1 MEFSPE
7 QQTFID
13 GLVNKKYTEAYAKAK
28 EKYDL
33 SLAEMVVN
41 SKTEVEKY
49 KSEFDKMKSDYET
62 LKATKGNAMD
72 DKAVTERIAAIEG
85 QLKQARETAINGTL
99 IGIAAKMNA
108 VSPEQA
114 AYLIRQH
121 LKTDDNGNLLVVNAE
136 GTPRLNADNKP
147 MTENELF
154 KEFLDGNPHLVKAS
168 GNSGAGSTGG
178 TAFNA
183 GAAKTMKR
191 DAYDKMGP
199 AAKMDYIK
207 GGGALTD

>member
-33 SLAEMVVN
+33 SLAEMAIN
-41 SKTEVEKY
+41 SKSDSEKY
-49 KSEFDKMKSDYET
+49 KIEAEKVKADYET
-62 LKATKGNAMD
+62 LKASKGAVD

-85 QLKQARETAINGTL
+85 QLKQAREDAAKGKL
-99 IGIAAKMNA
+99 EVIAARMNA

-114 AYLIRQH
+114 AYLIRPH
-121 LKTDDNGNLLVVNAE
+121 LRTDDKGNLLVVNAE
-136 GTPRLNADNKP
+136 GQPRLNAANKP
-147 MTENELF
+147 MTEEELF

-168 GNSGAGSTGG
+168 GLPGAGGTGG
-178 TAFNA
+178 NAFNA
-183 GAAKTMKR
+183 GEAKTIKRGDFMKLP
-191 DAYDKMGP
+191 P
-199 AAKMDYIK
+199 AQQMAKAREPGLVI
-207 GGGALTD
+207 TD

>member
-1 MEFSPE
+1 MEFTPE

-33 SLAEMVVN
+33 SLAEMTTN
-41 SKTEVEKY
+41 IKAEADKHKLEAEKY
-49 KSEFDKMKSDYET
+49 KADYET
-62 LKATKGNAMD
+62 LKASKSGVD

-85 QLKQARETAINGTL
+85 QLKQARESAAKSKL
-99 IGIAAKMNA
+99 ESIAAKMNA

-136 GTPRLNADNKP
+136 GQPRLNAANKP
-147 MTENELF
+147 MTEDEVF
-154 KEFLDGNPHLVKAS
+154 KEFLDNNPHLVKAS
-168 GNSGAGSTGG
+168 GSSGAGGTGNQFNSGATNND
-178 TAFNA
+178 ALLKLPPIERINAVRAA
-183 GAAKTMKR
+183 GAK
-191 DAYDKMGP
+191 
-199 AAKMDYIK
+199 
-207 GGGALTD
+207 

>member
-1 MEFSPE
+1 MEFSSE

-33 SLAEMVVN
+33 SLAEITIN
-41 SKTEVEKY
+41 SKSEVDKY
-49 KSEFDKMKSDYET
+49 KAEAEKTKADYET
-62 LKATKGNAMD
+62 LKASKGLVD

-85 QLKQARETAINGTL
+85 QLKQAREAAAKSKL
-99 IGIAAKMNA
+99 ESIAARMNA
-108 VSPEQA
+108 ISPEQA
-114 AYLIRQH
+114 AYLVRQH

-136 GTPRLNADNKP
+136 GQPRLNAASTP
-147 MTENELF
+147 MTEDELF
-154 KEFLDGNPHLVKAS
+154 KEFLDSNPHLVKAS
-168 GNSGAGSTGG
+168 GSVGAGGTGG

-191 DAYDKMGP
+191 GAYDKMGP

-207 GGGALTD
+207 AGGAITD